1 MPVSMKEFM
10 WQLQHFLLPY
20 FGVRCWVQ
28 FQLDEKTKDFTT

>member
-1 MPVSMKEFM
+1 MKDLCGSYNTSYF
-10 WQLQHFLLPY
+10 PY